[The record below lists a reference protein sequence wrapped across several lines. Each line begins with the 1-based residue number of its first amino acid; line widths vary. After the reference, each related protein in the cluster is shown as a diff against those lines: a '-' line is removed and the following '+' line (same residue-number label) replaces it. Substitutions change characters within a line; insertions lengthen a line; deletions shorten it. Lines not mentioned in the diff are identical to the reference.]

1 MSQPNVFVCICV
13 FSKALESLANRDIT
27 DAAHI
32 RERAH
37 REMDSLRDMFNQR
50 ISELE
55 EVCTHTHTHTHSLPT
70 HSHTVTH
77 SDIHRQTRET
87 LNYPRHTSG

>member
-55 EVCTHTHTHTHSLPT
+55 EVCTHTHTHTHT
-70 HSHTVTH
+70 HTDTITGINLLIQTLETHTNTHLKSH
-77 SDIHRQTRET
+77 R
-87 LNYPRHTSG
+87 GF